1 MCNDISIKPTIFVL
15 IGLFL
20 PISDFFFLLRPFRG
34 VAIDTVQVDLS
45 DTIIRILLQR
55 CVINVSHV
63 HSIIFEYFA

>member
-1 MCNDISIKPTIFVL
+1 MCNNISINPAIFVL
-15 IGLFL
+15 IGLFFAHFR
-20 PISDFFFLLRPFRG
+20 FFFLLRPFRG

-63 HSIIFEYFA
+63 HSIIFEYFP